1 MNTLLRL
8 LVLSLVLMS
17 SGPVAA
23 EAADVLPA
31 ELEPLRIQ
39 LVARELVRGQF
50 TQEKYLAELEQ
61 PLRSSGRYV
70 QARDLGLIW
79 RLEQPFASDTVIT
92 ATSLVQ
98 RSNGQET
105 LRIDNGSQPGISMA
119 TQLFFA
125 LLNLDFKPL
134 QSLFQLDWAWHDDGR
149 FDVTLTPSDQ
159 TASRFAER
167 ILVRGSR
174 NAGANPVEE
183 ITIDGAGDRSVIRLQ
198 AEPGPPAPLSAEE
211 RQLLTQ

>member
-1 MNTLLRL
+1 MSCQHCISTSPNAQHATPQHHHAPAPPPPSTVPHPHLCLA
-8 LVLSLVLMS
+8 LSQVC
-17 SGPVAA
+17 
-23 EAADVLPA
+23 
-31 ELEPLRIQ
+31 
-39 LVARELVRGQF
+39 
-50 TQEKYLAELEQ
+50 
-61 PLRSSGRYV
+61 
-70 QARDLGLIW
+70 
-79 RLEQPFASDTVIT
+79 VI
-92 ATSLVQ
+92 SEDQ